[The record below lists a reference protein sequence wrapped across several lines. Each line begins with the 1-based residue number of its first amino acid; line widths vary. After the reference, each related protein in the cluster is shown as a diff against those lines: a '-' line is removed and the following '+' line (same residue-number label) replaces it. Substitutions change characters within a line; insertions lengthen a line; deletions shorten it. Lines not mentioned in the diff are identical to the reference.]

1 MDTAFSYL
9 EKLGSMQSNC
19 KRVNPGESN
28 LYNVS
33 KPRVRSEPWGSD
45 TGYKPSPAAMM
56 QGNTSDSSSLEQSVD
71 GQSQSEGGMNEEDD
85 AAVKQTSSTL
95 PLNPDR
101 NHGDDDQNQFA
112 PTVQPR
118 IESLVQPPQLEL
130 VGHSIACASNP
141 YDPYYGGMMAA
152 YGQPLVPPHLFD
164 MHPARMPLPLE
175 MEQEP
180 VYVNAKQYN
189 GILRRRQMRAKAEL
203 EKKLI
208 KVRKPYLH
216 ESRHQHA
223 LRRARGSGGRFTK
236 KSDAA
241 TSNGADSGSTV
252 SPQSINSSAS
262 KALPPE
268 SNEANVPAVQH
279 AHNNDVRNFRNQTN
293 KQEQAYQSTGEG
305 HPSGQQWGNI
315 PSNRAFAMK

>member
-1 MDTAFSYL
+1 
-9 EKLGSMQSNC
+9 
-19 KRVNPGESN
+19 
-28 LYNVS
+28 
-33 KPRVRSEPWGSD
+33 
-45 TGYKPSPAAMM
+45 MM

-71 GQSQSEGGMNEEDD
+71 SQLQSEGGMNEEDD
-85 AAVKQTSSTL
+85 DAVKQTSSAL

-101 NHGDDDQNQFA
+101 NHGVDDLNQFTS
-112 PTVQPR
+112 TVRPR
-118 IESLVQPPQLEL
+118 IESLMQPPQLEL

-152 YGQPLVPPHLFD
+152 YGQPLVVPPHIFD

-241 TSNGADSGSTV
+241 TSKGADSCSTV
-252 SPQSINSSAS
+252 SSQSINSSAS

-268 SNEANVPAVQH
+268 SNEANVPEAQH
-279 AHNNDVRNFRNQTN
+279 ARNNNVCNLRNQTN

-305 HPSGQQWGNI
+305 RTSGQQWGNI

>member
-1 MDTAFSYL
+1 M
-9 EKLGSMQSNC
+9 E
-19 KRVNPGESN
+19 ESN

-33 KPRVRSEPWGSD
+33 NSRVRSEPWGSN
-45 TGYKPSPAAMM
+45 TGYKPFPPAMI
-56 QGNTSDSSSLEQSVD
+56 QGNASDSSSLEQSVD
-71 GQSQSEGGMNEEDD
+71 GQSQSEGGVNEEDD
-85 AAVKQTSSTL
+85 AAAKQTSSTL
-95 PLNPDR
+95 PLHPDR
-101 NHGDDDQNQFA
+101 NHGPDDQNQFA
-112 PTVQPR
+112 STVHPR
-118 IESLVQPPQLEL
+118 NESLMQPPQLEL

-141 YDPYYGGMMAA
+141 YDPYYGGMMSA

-223 LRRARGSGGRFTK
+223 LRRARGMGGRFTK
-236 KSDAA
+236 KSEAA
-241 TSNGADSGSTV
+241 TLKGADSGSTV
-252 SPQSINSSAS
+252 SSQSISSSGS

-268 SNEANVPAVQH
+268 SNEAKVTDAQH
-279 AHNNDVRNFRNQTN
+279 ASNNDVCNFRNQTN
-293 KQEQAYQSTGEG
+293 KQEPAYRSTGEG
-305 HPSGQQWGNI
+305 RTSGQQWGNI